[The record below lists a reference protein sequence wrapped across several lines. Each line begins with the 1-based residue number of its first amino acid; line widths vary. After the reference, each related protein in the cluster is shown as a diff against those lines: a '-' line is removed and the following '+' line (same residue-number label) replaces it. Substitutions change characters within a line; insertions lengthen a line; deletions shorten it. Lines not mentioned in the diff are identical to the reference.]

1 MTREGKHVFTL
12 MIAASFASTIG
23 GLPFNAL
30 PILLGSLADSFE
42 LTLQQTG
49 MLGSVC
55 FSGYFV
61 GTLASVF
68 VIERICW
75 RKLTIIC
82 AFGAISALVC
92 SSFASVEWQAP
103 LWALVGFFAAL
114 MTCLGLRIMGQMA
127 NKERALG
134 LRQGV
139 ELSVT
144 ALVLFILPAF
154 ITIQFGFQG
163 TALAL
168 SAVILILS
176 ISVFLL
182 PSNNQQIAN
191 MQVKIGGELNG
202 EPTSAQTEAT
212 APKDE
217 ATKNPIKYIDPIVW
231 CALAAFFVFG
241 AGNIGLWAF
250 LERIGNSL
258 ELAPAEMG
266 TVFAVLKLLGG
277 GAALVIALVG
287 ERLGL
292 RWPYALV
299 LLVITFGLV
308 LLWRADSFITFALG
322 AWIWEVGFTWGCVY
336 QTAAVARLDPKGRGI
351 MLIPTAFA
359 LSSMVGPGLAGQLF
373 ELGYAWLLLW
383 AFGSS
388 IVAALLFAGPLTKGL
403 RQKNST
409 ETDESSATWPVA
421 VQNASLADKA

>member
-176 ISVFLL
+176 TSVFLL

-191 MQVKIGGELNG
+191 AQAKSASELNA
-202 EPTSAQTEAT
+202 EPIPEQAAASKDQVSASPA
-212 APKDE
+212 
-217 ATKNPIKYIDPIVW
+217 KYIDPIVW

-292 RWPYALV
+292 RWPYAVV
-299 LLVITFGLV
+299 LLVISLGLV

-383 AFGSS
+383 ALGSS
-388 IVAALLFAGPLTKGL
+388 LVAALLFAGPLTKGL
-403 RQKNST
+403 RQASNAK
-409 ETDESSATWPVA
+409 TDASAVKWSGTA
-421 VQNASLADKA
+421 QNEVLIDKV